1 MSPEFKTIA
10 TILMMAAGV
19 FSWKKNTYAQLGFLN
34 PVLPRDSV
42 YIKNYPESITGRVL
56 FQRKYT
62 GFSIPGKPSDAS
74 FRYASNKRFL
84 LGAGFAYKFFNLNI
98 SVGLPYLSPD
108 LKDRG
113 KTRSLDLQTYIFG
126 RKWLFDVYG
135 QFYGGFHIDQK
146 AFVPGAESYYF
157 RDDIRLRLIG
167 GTAHYIF
174 NPKKF
179 SFRMALLQDEWQ
191 QKSSGTFMLN
201 FAAFY
206 GLAYSNTMQ
215 QLIPDT
221 LSGQYGNAAVNRFRF
236 VSLGPGLGYAYNLVI
251 KKHFLL
257 SGSYSANIMASF
269 TREQSVSGYHDAFHF
284 RPGMVFMASAGYHS
298 DNWNVAVAWINNS
311 IYYKGYSSEGNY
323 SMNVGLYRLTVAK
336 RFNNGK
342 VSRKVLRVIDKAGE
356 RNILQEIF
364 RPDSTKAVRQ

>member
-1 MSPEFKTIA
+1 MTLDLKTIA
-10 TILMMAAGV
+10 AVLMISGGICSFGEKA
-19 FSWKKNTYAQLGFLN
+19 YAQLGFLN

-42 YIKNYPESITGRVL
+42 YIKNYPEGITGRAL

-62 GFSIPGKPSDAS
+62 GFSIPGRQPDAS

-84 LGAGFAYKFFNLNI
+84 LGAGFVYKFFNLNI
-98 SVGLPYLSPD
+98 SIGLPYLNKD

-126 RKWLFDVYG
+126 RKWMFDVYG
-135 QFYGGFHIDQK
+135 QFYSGFHIKQK
-146 AFVPGAESYYF
+146 YFVPGWEPYYF

-174 NPKKF
+174 NPQKF

-191 QKSSGTFMLN
+191 QKSSGAFMLN
-201 FAAFY
+201 FGAFY
-206 GLAYSNTMQ
+206 GLAFSNTMQ

-236 VSLGPGLGYAYNLVI
+236 ASFGPGLGYAYNLVI

-257 SGSYSANIMASF
+257 SGSFSTNVMASF
-269 TREQSVSGYHDAFHF
+269 TREQSVSGYRDVFHF
-284 RPGMVFMASAGYHS
+284 RPGTAFMASAGYHS
-298 DNWNVAVAWINNS
+298 DNWNFSAAWVNNS

-323 SMNVGLYRLTVAK
+323 AMSAGLYRLTVAK
-336 RFNNGK
+336 RFNNGR
-342 VSRKVLRVIDKAGE
+342 VSRKVLRVIDKAAE

-364 RPDSTKAVRQ
+364 RSPRRDKLQ